1 MVKEGCALDKMD
13 VVEDEILLSICI
25 PTYNRCPY
33 LAKTLYEFTQDKT
46 FLNTNYIEV
55 VICDNC
61 STDETQS
68 LCEMYAEK
76 FPGKIKYVR
85 RDVPVFPDENI
96 NKSLDFG
103 RGKYLKLNNDTCY
116 FKRGCLEQVIN
127 FLKSNTDVDI
137 VFFAIACAFSD
148 LKIKYVNSIDE
159 FVSFLGYFSTWIG
172 GFCVKAETY
181 RALENPLRYVQTKIP
196 QVDILLR
203 MINNGAKVCINNEK
217 ILLVQDV
224 KNKPLDY
231 RIAKIFGKNYLDILR
246 EYLPEGILSRHTYE
260 LEKKRVLFGQIN
272 LFCFRVANPYPG
284 SNKEYIRYLFPY
296 YWYNFYFWK
305 KYVGYCFRHIF
316 NISKSN
322 GRKIVKILGIKLKFR
337 IKKSANVPQESQD
350 CPITCQRPECVH
362 VGRYTYGG
370 INALIY
376 GGKSILDVGNF
387 CSIGPDVTFLLS
399 AEHPYEGFSTYPY
412 KVKFLGE
419 QCEAA
424 SRGNII
430 VKDDVWIGQSAIIL
444 SGVTIGQG
452 AVIGAGAIV
461 TKDVPP
467 YAIVAGNPAKIIK
480 YRFEQE
486 IIDEML
492 KFDFSKLTPE
502 MIKNA
507 KDVLYTKLTKDN
519 VKEVLAKIRECENV

>member
-1 MVKEGCALDKMD
+1 MGEMD

-148 LKIKYVNSIDE
+148 LKIKYVNTVDE

-181 RALENPLRYVQTKIP
+181 RALENPLRYVKTKLP

-217 ILLVQDV
+217 ILFVQDV

-246 EYLPEGILSRHTYE
+246 EYLPEGELSRLTYE
-260 LEKKRVLFGQIN
+260 LEKKRVLLGQIN
-272 LFCFRVANPYPG
+272 LFCFQVENPYPG
-284 SNKEYIRYLFPY
+284 SNKEYIRFLLSY

-305 KYVGYCFRHIF
+305 KYLGYHFHRVFRIQKYNEFRVIKIF
-316 NISKSN
+316 
-322 GRKIVKILGIKLKFR
+322 GIKVKYR
-337 IKKSANVPQESQD
+337 MKNRKNSKPVEKDYTICSE
-350 CPITCQRPECVH
+350 RPECVH
-362 VGRYTYGG
+362 VGNYTYGRV
-370 INALIY
+370 NALAFA
-376 GGKSILDVGNF
+376 GSSILDIGNF

-412 KVKFLGE
+412 KVKILGE
-419 QCEAA
+419 QYEAV